1 MATKKIPFLRQA
13 RIVLA
18 CSMFILFVLLFMDW
32 GGVFDK
38 ALAWLPKTQFFPA
51 VIGGSVAVAILIMAL
66 TMIFGRVYC
75 SVLCPWG
82 LLQDGIYRINTS
94 GPKKRRFR
102 MHYTKNRHAL
112 RLAVLVLFL
121 LAVAFGFGTI
131 AYLIEPYSNFGNL
144 MGTLKG
150 RTGLEVGIVAGV
162 TLVVLVIFVLKG
174 GRAWCNT
181 VCPVGTI
188 LGIFSRKSLFR
199 PIINM
204 DKCVSC
210 GLCGKACRASCIDT
224 ENHVVDMSRCI
235 LCFDCLDNCKEGAI
249 EYKWTM
255 GAASRGSVKQTSVDH
270 ESVDTKDVKDA
281 PAAGNS
287 RRAFLSAA
295 ALAVGTAALKA
306 EEGQGGLAVLQKKQ
320 SPERS
325 VQICPAGSFSLAAF
339 NKRCIGCQLCVS
351 VCPNGV
357 LSPAVSFD
365 NFMRPVMNY
374 EKGFCRPE
382 CTACS
387 EVCPTG
393 AIKKVTVEEKS
404 SISIGHAVYNS
415 FSCIVNTDGVSCG
428 NCARHCPSGAITMV
442 PNMFGRPDS
451 LVPSIN
457 AEKCIG
463 CGNCE
468 YVCPVRPVSAIYVE
482 GNEVHHII

>member
-1 MATKKIPFLRQA
+1 MATKKIPFLKQA
-13 RIVLA
+13 RMVLA
-18 CSMFILFVLLFMDW
+18 CSVFVLFVLLFLDW
-32 GGVFDK
+32 GGIFDK
-38 ALAWLPKTQFFPA
+38 ALGWLPKTQFMPA
-51 VIGGSVAVAILIMAL
+51 IIGGSVAVAILIIVV

-82 LLQDGIYRINTS
+82 LLQDGIYRLSTA

-102 MHYTKNRHAL
+102 MRFTPNRHAL
-112 RLAVLVLFL
+112 RLAVLVVFL
-121 LAVAFGFGTI
+121 LAVAFGFGSI
-131 AYLIEPYSNFGNL
+131 AYLIEPYSNFGTL
-144 MGTLKG
+144 MGALKG
-150 RTGLEVGIVAGV
+150 RVGLEVSIVALV
-162 TLVVLVIFVLKG
+162 TLIVLVIFVLKG

-181 VCPVGTI
+181 VCPVGTV

-199 PIINM
+199 PVINM

-224 ENHVVDMSRCI
+224 ENHRVDMSRCV
-235 LCFDCLDNCKEGAI
+235 LCFDCLDNCREGAI
-249 EYKWTM
+249 EYKWTGGSETGKTSETPKTS
-255 GAASRGSVKQTSVDH
+255 GASEDG
-270 ESVDTKDVKDA
+270 
-281 PAAGNS
+281 GS

-295 ALAVGTAALKA
+295 ALAVGTVALKA
-306 EEGQGGLAVLQKKQ
+306 EAGQGGLAVLQKKQ
-320 SPERS
+320 TPERA
-325 VQICPAGSFSLAAF
+325 VQICPAGSASLASF
-339 NKRCIGCQLCVS
+339 NSRCIGCQLCVS

-365 NFMRPVMNY
+365 NFMHPVMNY

-387 EVCPTG
+387 DVCPAG
-393 AIKKVTVEEKS
+393 AIRKVTVEEKS

-428 NCARHCPSGAITMV
+428 NCARHCPTGAITMV
-442 PNMFGRPDS
+442 PNMFGTSADS

-463 CGNCE
+463 CGHCE

-482 GNEVHHII
+482 GNEVHHVI

>member
-1 MATKKIPFLRQA
+1 MPNNYIFVPVFNQDMATKKIPFLKQA
-13 RIVLA
+13 RMVLA
-18 CSMFILFVLLFMDW
+18 CFVFVLFVLLFLDL

-38 ALAWLPKTQFFPA
+38 ALGWLPKTQFIPA
-51 VIGGSVAVAILIMAL
+51 IIGGSFAVAIIIIVL
-66 TMIFGRVYC
+66 TMILGRVYC

-82 LLQDGIYRINTS
+82 LLQDGIYRLSTL

-102 MHYTKNRHAL
+102 MHFTRNRHTL
-112 RLAVLVLFL
+112 RLAVLAVFL
-121 LAVAFGFGTI
+121 IAVAFGFGTI
-131 AYLIEPYSNFGNL
+131 AYLIEPYSNFGTL
-144 MGTLKG
+144 MGALKG
-150 RTGLEVGIVAGV
+150 RVGLEISIVAGV
-162 TLVVLVIFVLKG
+162 TLIVLVIFVLKG

-181 VCPVGTI
+181 VCPVGAI
-188 LGIFSRKSLFR
+188 LGILSRKSLFR
-199 PIINM
+199 PVINM

-224 ENHVVDMSRCI
+224 QNHKVDMSRCV

-249 EYKWTM
+249 EYKWT
-255 GAASRGSVKQTSVDH
+255 GGSDGKAS
-270 ESVDTKDVKDA
+270 E
-281 PAAGNS
+281 AGGS

-295 ALAVGTAALKA
+295 ALAVGSAALKA
-306 EEGQGGLAVLQKKQ
+306 EAVQGGIAVLQKKTT
-320 SPERS
+320 PERS
-325 VQICPAGSFSLAAF
+325 VPLCPAGSTSLASF
-339 NKRCIGCQLCVS
+339 NSHCIGCQLCVS

-365 NFMRPVMNY
+365 NFMHPVMNY

-387 EVCPTG
+387 DVCPAG
-393 AIKKVTVEEKS
+393 AIRKVTVEEKS

-428 NCARHCPSGAITMV
+428 NCARHCPTGAITMV
-442 PNMFGRPDS
+442 PNMFGTKPDS

-463 CGNCE
+463 CGHCE

-482 GNEVHHII
+482 GNEVHHVI

>member
-18 CSMFILFVLLFMDW
+18 CSVFILFVLLFMDW

-38 ALAWLPKTQFFPA
+38 ALGWLPKTQFFPA
-51 VIGGSVAVAILIMAL
+51 VIGGSVATAILIIVL
-66 TMIFGRVYC
+66 TMVFGRVYC

-82 LLQDGIYRINTS
+82 LLQDGIYRISTT

-102 MHYTKNRHAL
+102 MHFTRNRHAL
-112 RLAVLVLFL
+112 RLAVLFIFVF
-121 LAVAFGFGTI
+121 AIAFGFGTI
-131 AYLIEPYSNFGNL
+131 AYLIEPYSNFGSL

-150 RTGLEVGIVAGV
+150 RTGLEVAIVAGA
-162 TLVVLVIFVLKG
+162 TLVVLVLFVLKG
-174 GRAWCNT
+174 GRSWCNT

-199 PIINM
+199 PVINT

-235 LCFDCLDNCKEGAI
+235 LCFDCLDNCKEDAI
-249 EYKWTM
+249 EYKWT
-255 GAASRGSVKQTSVDH
+255 AGSKTADIVNKSQDRDNGQDNGSGD
-270 ESVDTKDVKDA
+270 
-281 PAAGNS
+281 GNS

-306 EEGQGGLAVLQKKQ
+306 EAVQGGLAVLQKKQ
-320 SPERS
+320 APERS
-325 VQICPAGSFSLAAF
+325 VQICPAGSSSLAAF
-339 NKRCIGCQLCVS
+339 NSRCIGCQLCVS

-415 FSCIVNTDGVSCG
+415 FSCVVNTDGVSCG

-442 PNMFGRPDS
+442 PNMFGTRPDS